1 MNIVY
6 RISSTIMRHF
16 FSVIYRTTWYGLENI
31 PNDGP
36 LIVACNHVSFFDP
49 PLIGCSAHRDFS
61 YLARETLMGNPISA
75 WLLPRL
81 NVVGV
86 DREGGKDAKA
96 VRHVLKSLKDG
107 RAVVIFPEGTR
118 SHNGTLQSAKAGIG
132 LLACRSGVPVLP
144 VRVFG
149 AFNAFSR
156 HHKLPSQRGRIKVVY
171 GRPLQPSDFDP
182 GKKATDRYQIAID
195 RIMEAIARQEIPVDS
210 EV

>member
-1 MNIVY
+1 
-6 RISSTIMRHF
+6 
-16 FSVIYRTTWYGLENI
+16 
-31 PNDGP
+31 
-36 LIVACNHVSFFDP
+36 
-49 PLIGCSAHRDFS
+49 
-61 YLARETLMGNPISA
+61 MGNPISA

-96 VRHVLKSLKDG
+96 VRHVLKSLKAG

-118 SHNGTLQSAKAGIG
+118 SHDGTLQSAKAGIG

-171 GRPLQPSDFDP
+171 GRPLQLSDFDP

-210 EV
+210 KCKAYQPICSSIIEISSSSLTRCCFVVSRSRRVTVSSSSESKSTVIPNGVPISSIRR